1 MKIRSKFL
9 PFCAAACFCLSA
21 NAGIYDF
28 GTYDADDFG
37 YIPDDMLEMPDSPG
51 AYVSGIWLTQDFL
64 GRDIKFVVQLAEGIP
79 YVGEVG
85 SDPIPV
91 NIVKVANDETVTVQL
106 LAGEKK
112 QIMLKEV
119 NKDGERLLL
128 VQPVGAKSAMQF
140 TDSSLEYL
148 TPNQVAQSA
157 KDLKQ

>member
-37 YIPDDMLEMPDSPG
+37 YI
-51 AYVSGIWLTQDFL
+51 IWLTQDFL

-112 QIMLKEV
+112 QIMLKEI

-128 VQPVGAKSAMQF
+128 VQPVGANSAMQF
-140 TDSSLEYL
+140 TNSSLEYL
-148 TPNQVAQSA
+148 TLNQVAQSS

>member
-106 LAGEKK
+106 LAGEKS
-112 QIMLKEV
+112 
-119 NKDGERLLL
+119 RLC
-128 VQPVGAKSAMQF
+128 
-140 TDSSLEYL
+140 
-148 TPNQVAQSA
+148 
-157 KDLKQ
+157 

>member
-1 MKIRSKFL
+1 MKIRAKFIS
-9 PFCAAACFCLSA
+9 FCAAACFCASA

-37 YIPDDMLEMPDSPG
+37 YIPEDMLELPDMPA

-64 GRDIKFVVQLAEGIP
+64 GRDIKFVVQLTEGVP

-91 NIVKVANDETVTVQL
+91 NIVKISKSGTVTVQL

-128 VQPVGAKSAMQF
+128 VQPVGANSAMQF

-148 TPNQVAQSA
+148 TYKQVAQSA

>member
-1 MKIRSKFL
+1 MKFRSKLFAL
-9 PFCAAACFCLSA
+9 CAAASVCISA

-37 YIPDDMLEMPDSPG
+37 YIPDDMLELPDTPA

-64 GRDIKFVVQLAEGIP
+64 GRDIKFVVQLTEGVP
-79 YVGEVG
+79 YMGEVG
-85 SDPIPV
+85 TDPIPV
-91 NIVKVANDETVTVQL
+91 NLVKVTKDETVVVQL

-119 NKDGERLLL
+119 NKDGERMLL
-128 VQPVGAKSAMQF
+128 VQPVGANSAMQF
-140 TDSSLEYL
+140 VNSSLEYM
-148 TPNQVAQSA
+148 TPNQVAQSS

>member
-1 MKIRSKFL
+1 
-9 PFCAAACFCLSA
+9 
-21 NAGIYDF
+21 
-28 GTYDADDFG
+28 
-37 YIPDDMLEMPDSPG
+37 MLEMPDSPG

-112 QIMLKEV
+112 QIMLKEI

-128 VQPVGAKSAMQF
+128 VQPVGANSAMQF
-140 TDSSLEYL
+140 TNSSLEYL
-148 TPNQVAQSA
+148 TLNQVAQSS

>member
-1 MKIRSKFL
+1 MVARLFETFEKNEVMKSVPALSRSPWSWVPTL
-9 PFCAAACFCLSA
+9 
-21 NAGIYDF
+21 Y
-28 GTYDADDFG
+28 
-37 YIPDDMLEMPDSPG
+37 
-51 AYVSGIWLTQDFL
+51 
-64 GRDIKFVVQLAEGIP
+64 LAEGIP

-112 QIMLKEV
+112 QIMLKEI

-128 VQPVGAKSAMQF
+128 VQPVGANSAMQF

-148 TPNQVAQSA
+148 TLNQVAQSS

>member
-1 MKIRSKFL
+1 MR
-9 PFCAAACFCLSA
+9 
-21 NAGIYDF
+21 
-28 GTYDADDFG
+28 T
-37 YIPDDMLEMPDSPG
+37 
-51 AYVSGIWLTQDFL
+51 
-64 GRDIKFVVQLAEGIP
+64 
-79 YVGEVG
+79 
-85 SDPIPV
+85 V
-91 NIVKVANDETVTVQL
+91 NIVKISKTGTVTVQL